1 MSAMSAPIADTS
13 ALKDSHPILISGPA
27 SSTKRVAFYA
37 AGPSV
42 RTQDLGTTVNVHPAV
57 RFGLE
62 ASTPANWYPPDSFI
76 RLETPVTH
84 LQLATGDP
92 TVEIL
97 LHYRVIDPEATK
109 LLTDPS
115 GGFIVNRLFA
125 ETATT
130 TALTTPVH
138 PAQMNRDTRV
148 ELTLNED
155 FQTACHV
162 ILKAVG
168 QAAGLTE
175 FLRSNVDADGKVHKW
190 MWGVYAECALLLE
203 RVHAENWIYIRV
215 ALQQG
220 GWWLRVYLV
229 ETEPQSLNMW
239 ATKSPSAI
247 GNATQT

>member
-1 MSAMSAPIADTS
+1 MSAPIADTS
-13 ALKDSHPILISGPA
+13 ALKDTHPILISGPA
-27 SSTKRVAFYA
+27 SSKKKVAVYA

-42 RTQDLGTTVNVHPAV
+42 RTQDLGTIVNVHPTV

-62 ASTPANWYPPDSFI
+62 PSAPANWYPPDSFI

-115 GGFIVNRLFA
+115 GRFIINRLFA
-125 ETATT
+125 KTATIT
-130 TALTTPVH
+130 PLPTPVH
-138 PAQMNRDTRV
+138 NAQMNRDTRV

-168 QAAGLTE
+168 QATGLTE
-175 FLRSNVDADGKVHKW
+175 FLRSGVDADGRVHKW
-190 MWGVYAECALLLE
+190 MWAVYAECALLSE
-203 RVHAENWIYIRV
+203 RLHAENWIYIRV
-215 ALQQG
+215 ALRQG
-220 GWWLRVYLV
+220 GWWLKVYLV
-229 ETEPQSLNMW
+229 ETEPQSGNMW
-239 ATKSPSAI
+239 ATQSPSAI
-247 GNATQT
+247 GYATQT